1 MTAVE
6 KKAPHKPTKTP
17 PDPWWGSFVMDVDRA
32 GRWRVGPTT
41 LWIERHDYEWR
52 VTRWQ
57 EGDPLDENTRIDVP
71 ASMVK
76 AEIPPKDSGIVVT
89 TERYSYE
96 KTTPNIEVTPA
107 LADRPIVV
115 RPEESLYVPA
125 GETVTMFVSTPL
137 WVRVEAG
144 EDHDL
149 LTEIPSY
156 RPSDSWFG
164 PNTREGEL
172 CYSTSTLARLN
183 LRDVPLRL
191 HRAVTP
197 IVVRNPLG
205 EVLNVERIRVPVGYL
220 SLYRGVNGFLWTESI
235 EFDRVENE
243 ELASMSVGRGAP
255 RQAKDAQRI
264 VGPRQT
270 HDRSVLV
277 RTFSSIIHRIIDA

>member
-1 MTAVE
+1 MTEVE
-6 KKAPHKPTKTP
+6 TTALQKSTKKPVE
-17 PDPWWGSFVMDVDRA
+17 PWWGSFSLDVDRA
-32 GRWRVGPTT
+32 GRWRVGPSTV
-41 LWIERHDYEWR
+41 WIERHEYEWR
-52 VTRWQ
+52 ITRWQ
-57 EGDPLDENTRIDVP
+57 EGDPLDESTKIDVP
-71 ASMVK
+71 ASMVRSQ
-76 AEIPPKDSGIVVT
+76 IPTTDSGVVVT

-96 KTTPNIEVTPA
+96 QTTPDLKVLPA

-137 WVRVEAG
+137 WVQVEAG
-144 EDHDL
+144 EDRDL

-172 CYSTSTLARLN
+172 CYATSTLARLN
-183 LRDVPLRL
+183 LGDVPLRL
-191 HRAVTP
+191 HRAITP
-197 IVVRNPLG
+197 VVVRNPLG
-205 EVLNVERIRVPVGYL
+205 EVLAVERIRVPVAYL
-220 SLYRGVNGFLWTESI
+220 SLYRGANGFLWTESI

-243 ELASMSVGRGAP
+243 ELASLSVGRGAP
-255 RQAKDAQRI
+255 PQAKDAKRI

-277 RTFSSIIHRIIDA
+277 RTFSSIIQRIIDA

>member
-1 MTAVE
+1 MTVVE
-6 KKAPHKPTKTP
+6 PTMSHKPTKKSV
-17 PDPWWGSFVMDVDRA
+17 DPWWGSFSLDVDRA

-41 LWIERHDYEWR
+41 IWIERHEYEWR
-52 VTRWQ
+52 ITRWH

-76 AEIPPKDSGIVVT
+76 SEIPTKDSGIVVT
-89 TERYSYE
+89 SERYSYE
-96 KTTPNIEVTPA
+96 ETTPDLEVTPV
-107 LADRPIVV
+107 LADRPIII
-115 RPEESLYVPA
+115 RPEEALYVPS

-144 EDHDL
+144 EDRDL

-172 CYSTSTLARLN
+172 CYATSTLARLS

-197 IVVRNPLG
+197 VVVRNPLG
-205 EVLNVERIRVPVGYL
+205 EVLSVERIRVPVGYL
-220 SLYRGVNGFLWTESI
+220 SLYRGANGFLWTEAI

-243 ELASMSVGRGAP
+243 ELASLSVGRGAP
-255 RQAKDAQRI
+255 RQAKDAKRI

-270 HDRSVLV
+270 HDRSALV
-277 RTFSSIIHRIIDA
+277 RTFSSIIHRIIDV